1 MDYKHELFLT
11 NVNQK
16 AKFARKKHTSLSYMS
31 SLSRKAE
38 VKKIY
43 FTTYIRELVC
53 SFSTEALSKS
63 LLKITEHLNKSTLNH
78 RTQFKPLS

>member
-11 NVNQK
+11 NVNWK
-16 AKFARKKHTSLSYMS
+16 AKFTRKKNTSLSYTS

-53 SFSTEALSKS
+53 SLSTEALSKS
-63 LLKITEHLNKSTLNH
+63 LLKITEHLNKSTLTH
-78 RTQFKPLS
+78 RT